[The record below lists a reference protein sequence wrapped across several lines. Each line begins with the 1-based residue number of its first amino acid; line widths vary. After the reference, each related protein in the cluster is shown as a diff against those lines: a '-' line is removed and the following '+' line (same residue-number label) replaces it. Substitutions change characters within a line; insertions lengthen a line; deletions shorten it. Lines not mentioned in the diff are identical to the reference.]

1 MKSTHIVKV
10 SLVLIA
16 LGWLRTAAY
25 TQGILVFK
33 GTVKCMIAGDE
44 HATRGAKNVIVVP
57 GFIPQK
63 SGMTAE
69 QGYFEVNTGLPLQ
82 KLQDKYVEI
91 YFISS
96 CKPCEKKASI
106 FVSADQVRTVLR
118 PNGTSISYITIPTI
132 RMNAGCKQTE
142 LDPLESD
149 ELLTKIEGRPG
160 EDLGRVSSL
169 NVVTAPP
176 ALLNF
181 ITTGIGLPAVAGAG
195 LFPVDTGRALPGP
208 IHGYGKFLWA
218 SPMVLSANAGF
229 NFSPGRDP
237 SEAVFWNPSA
247 IAGKTSAVSLVT
259 NFKNNGKLSVFKRL
273 NDRFTLGAGAI
284 YTRQQEYRP
293 TVYPG
298 LPGNDTVPSLRTLQ
312 EFAAFISA
320 AYKINARLSMG
331 ITVKSM
337 WQRFNMPVSLLISE
351 TPDFTQYNDTTV
363 KRQRFDA
370 DLSVSYAITSA
381 LKAGLN
387 FMNLA
392 GTHLYA
398 GPFAPGAQPPGQQ
411 TPGQQ
416 EIPYRQ
422 LRSLGAGL
430 CYGWKQFNL
439 GTDALFTSEGLY
451 DLTIGANWIPF
462 NNALASAG
470 FACKQKSYTLGF
482 KWKQFRISYI
492 DDNGLMASNKNPGR
506 SKFLNGRIYSGAMFN
521 F

>member
-1 MKSTHIVKV
+1 LKSSHIAKV

-16 LGWLRTAAY
+16 FGWLHTAAY

-33 GTVKCMIAGDE
+33 GTVKCMITDDE

-57 GFIPQK
+57 GFMPQK

-69 QGYFEVNTGLPLQ
+69 QGYFEVNTGLPLE
-82 KLQDKYVEI
+82 KLQDKYVEL
-91 YFISS
+91 YFVSS
-96 CKPCEKKASI
+96 CKPCEKKASVFI
-106 FVSADQVRTVLR
+106 SADQVRTIVR
-118 PNGTSISYITIPTI
+118 PNGTILSYITVPTI

-142 LDPLESD
+142 LDPLQSD

-181 ITTGIGLPAVAGAG
+181 ITSGIALPGVAGAG
-195 LFPVDTGRALPGP
+195 FFPVDNAPALPGP
-208 IHGYGKFLWA
+208 IQGYGKFLWA

-229 NFSPGRDP
+229 NFSPGRDL
-237 SEAVFWNPSA
+237 SEAAFWNPSA
-247 IAGKTSAVSLVT
+247 LAGKPSAVSVFT
-259 NFKNNGKLSVFKRL
+259 NFKNNVKLSVFKRL
-273 NDRFTLGAGAI
+273 SDRFTLGAGAI

-298 LPGNDTVPSLRTLQ
+298 LPGNDTVSSLRTLQ
-312 EFAAFISA
+312 EYAAFLSA

-331 ITVKSM
+331 LTVKSI

-387 FMNLA
+387 FMNLT

-398 GPFAPGAQPPGQQ
+398 DPFAPPKQ
-411 TPGQQ
+411 TPAQQ
-416 EIPYRQ
+416 DIPYRQ

-430 CYGWKQFNL
+430 CYGWKQFNI
-439 GTDALFTSEGLY
+439 GTDALFTSAGLY
-451 DLTIGANWIPF
+451 DLTFGANWIPF

-470 FACKQKSYTLGF
+470 FACKQKSYMLGF

-492 DDNGLMASNKNPGR
+492 DDNGLMASDKNPGR
-506 SKFLNGRIYSGAMFN
+506 SKFLNGRIFSGAMFN

>member
-1 MKSTHIVKV
+1 LNPDQLKASF
-10 SLVLIA
+10 LVLIA
-16 LGWLRTAAY
+16 LGWLHTATY
-25 TQGILVFK
+25 GQGILVFK
-33 GTVKCMIAGDE
+33 GTVKCMAADDE
-44 HATRGAKNVIVVP
+44 RSTRGAKNVIVVP
-57 GFIPQK
+57 GFMPQK

-69 QGYFEVNTGLPLQ
+69 QGYFEVNTGLPLE
-82 KLQDKYVEI
+82 KLQDKYVEL
-91 YFISS
+91 YFVSS

-118 PNGTSISYITIPTI
+118 PNGTSLSYITVPTI

-142 LDPLESD
+142 LDPLQSD

-160 EDLGRVSSL
+160 EDLARVSSL

-181 ITTGIGLPAVAGAG
+181 ITTGIALPGVAGAG
-195 LFPVDTGRALPGP
+195 FFPVATGRALPGP
-208 IHGYGKFLWA
+208 IQGYGKFLWA
-218 SPMVLSANAGF
+218 SAMVLSANAGF
-229 NFSPGRDP
+229 NFSPGRDR

-247 IAGKTSAVSLVT
+247 LAGQESGISLFT
-259 NFKNNGKLSVFKRL
+259 NFKNNGKLFVFKRL

-298 LPGNDTVPSLRTLQ
+298 LPGNDTVPSLRNLQ
-312 EFAAFISA
+312 EYAAFVTA
-320 AYKINARLSMG
+320 AYKLNARLSMG
-331 ITVKSM
+331 LTVKSM

-370 DLSVSYAITSA
+370 DLSVSYAITAA
-381 LKAGLN
+381 LKAGVNL
-387 FMNLA
+387 MNLT

-398 GPFAPGAQPPGQQ
+398 GPFAPQQ
-411 TPGQQ
+411 QD
-416 EIPYRQ
+416 IPYRQ

-430 CYGWKQFNL
+430 CYGWKQFNF
-439 GTDALFTSEGLY
+439 GTDALFTSDGLY
-451 DLTIGANWIPF
+451 DLTLGANWIPF

-492 DDNGLMASNKNPGR
+492 DDNGLMASDKNPGR

>member
-1 MKSTHIVKV
+1 LRCTHTKN
-10 SLVLIA
+10 LFLFLLA
-16 LGWLRTAAY
+16 LGWLHVAAY

-33 GTVKCMIAGDE
+33 GTVKCMIADDE

-57 GFIPQK
+57 GFMPQK

-69 QGYFEVNTGLPLQ
+69 QGYFEVNTGLPLE
-82 KLQDKYVEI
+82 KLQDKYVEL

-96 CKPCEKKASI
+96 CKPCEKKASV

-118 PNGTSISYITIPTI
+118 PNGTSLSYITVPTI

-142 LDPLESD
+142 LDPLQSD

-181 ITTGIGLPAVAGAG
+181 ITTGIALPGVAGAG
-195 LFPVDTGRALPGP
+195 FFPVDTGRALPGP

-229 NFSPGRDP
+229 NFSPGRDL

-247 IAGKTSAVSLVT
+247 LAGKGSAISLFT
-259 NFKNNGKLSVFKRL
+259 NFKNNGKLSVFKAL

-298 LPGNDTVPSLRTLQ
+298 LPGNDTVSSLRTLQ
-312 EFAAFISA
+312 EYAAFVSA
-320 AYKINARLSMG
+320 AYRVDYRFSIGL
-331 ITVKSM
+331 TVKSV

-370 DLSVSYAITSA
+370 DLSVSYVITAA
-381 LKAGLN
+381 LKAGINL
-387 FMNLA
+387 MNLT
-392 GTHLYA
+392 GTHLY
-398 GPFAPGAQPPGQQ
+398 GDPFAPGQQ
-411 TPGQQ
+411 D
-416 EIPYRQ
+416 IPYRQ

-430 CYGWKQFNL
+430 SYGWKQFNF
-439 GTDALFTSEGLY
+439 GTDALFTSDGLY
-451 DLTIGANWIPF
+451 DLTLGANWIPF

-482 KWKQFRISYI
+482 KWKQFRVTYI
-492 DDNGLMASNKNPGR
+492 DDNGLMADDKDPGR